1 MVSFTSIE
9 ELQKKASLKLVMTE
23 PVVLPFSPE
32 DMSDIESQGPQS
44 SDANSCQSSGSQD
57 TILLSSQDESET
69 SYRSKP
75 WPSKF
80 EIPPFSYDI
89 DIALEARNLDYDED
103 DTLYNNPRV
112 TSSKLEKLAEKI
124 FSFTAYP
131 SGLQVIAVAEA
142 LVGKYPCLKEAG
154 SFRGLYGLQQ
164 RVKYKMVNY
173 LTKLRDCQL
182 AIPELEDNS
191 MNKIRSNE
199 ESSPKAGVSN

>member
-1 MVSFTSIE
+1 
-9 ELQKKASLKLVMTE
+9 MTE
-23 PVVLPFSPE
+23 PVFLPFSPE

-44 SDANSCQSSGSQD
+44 FDANSCQSSGSQD

-80 EIPPFSYDI
+80 EIPAFSYDI
-89 DIALEARNLDYDED
+89 DIALEARNLDYDKD
-103 DTLYNNPRV
+103 STLLNNPSV
-112 TSSKLEKLAEKI
+112 TSSKLEKLAKKI

-131 SGLQVIAVAEA
+131 SGVQVIAVA

-154 SFRGLYGLQQ
+154 SFRGLYGWQQ

-182 AIPELEDNS
+182 AIPELDFNT
-191 MNKIRSNE
+191 MK
-199 ESSPKAGVSN
+199 K